1 MALALF
7 FVKGLDRLRDL
18 GYDHDLVRDNA
29 PSADKV
35 ATHFWLQVGS
45 SGALTLLCAALVP
58 VWRHVY
64 PDRALLGPVIV
75 ALALGQLTASLGATP
90 LLMLRKELGFGR
102 VARID
107 LVKAF
112 VKTAVVLALARA
124 GVGVWALVAEH
135 LLEALV
141 LTVAI
146 WRAHPLPLRWVVDR
160 DIIQGYLSYGLPM
173 FGAELVGFAL
183 MQFDDFWVGTVLG
196 NAPLGFYAV
205 AYSFAEYPRRVV
217 SDPIQHVV
225 LATLARVQ
233 KDRLRLS
240 QVTFRASAYLVRV
253 GAFAATVFALVA
265 PEFVAVLIGEQWLP
279 AVPAF
284 QLLVL
289 FAMSLPLVAVA
300 LNVLVATGES
310 RRVLQVRLV
319 QLAVFVPAVVLGVW
333 RWGIVG
339 AALAEDLMVLVGL
352 AVLLQMVRRHVDLS
366 VARLLAAPLVAIAVA
381 VGAVALLRDLLAQA
395 PPVWRMVA
403 KAGTA
408 GLVYAGVLALLEW
421 RELRRVLGW
430 GWRALRRTQPPA
442 GAGPERWAQDAVPVL
457 FVDHAKAL
465 GGAEHS
471 LLLLLRHLDR
481 TRFRPVLACNPG
493 RLADVARALDV
504 RVAEV
509 AMPRL
514 KRELAAPVRLAR
526 GVADLVHV
534 LKRERIAVVYCN
546 TVRSSVY
553 AALAAQC
560 AGRPLLW
567 QVHDILRPGVYL
579 RWMASRAERTV
590 TVSEAAAAPLRS
602 VLPAH
607 VPVVVIPNG
616 VDPAAYAR
624 AGEAGVRVRRAWG
637 VSADAPVIG
646 LVGRLEPWK
655 GQADFVRAMAIV
667 SARLPAARFVVV
679 GGAIFGE
686 REAYRCEL
694 EQLVHELG
702 LNETL
707 IFAGHTDDI
716 AAVYAALNL
725 LVHCSIEPEPFG
737 RVLIEGMAA
746 ELPVVA
752 YAAGGVV
759 EIVVPG
765 ETGLLVPFRDTR
777 ALAEAVLKLLRSPEL
792 ARRMGVAGRQRVER
806 VYDVQTLTR
815 QAEDVLAC
823 ARKDGE

>member
-1 MALALF
+1 
-7 FVKGLDRLRDL
+7 
-18 GYDHDLVRDNA
+18 NA

-45 SGALTLLCAALVP
+45 SGLLTLLCAALVP
-58 VWRHVY
+58 VWRHAY
-64 PDRALLGPVIV
+64 PDRALLAPVIV
-75 ALALGQLTASLGATP
+75 ALAVGQLAASLGATP

-112 VKTAVVLALARA
+112 VKTAVVLSLAHA
-124 GVGVWALVAEH
+124 GGGVWALVAEQ

-141 LTVAI
+141 LTIAI
-146 WRAHPLPLRWVVDR
+146 WRAHPLPVRWVWDR
-160 DIIQGYLSYGLPM
+160 DIIRRYLSYGLPM
-173 FGAELVGFAL
+173 FGAELAGFVL
-183 MQFDDFWVGTVLG
+183 MRFDDFWVGTVLG

-205 AYSFAEYPRRVV
+205 AYSLAEYPRRVA

-233 KDRLRLS
+233 EDRLRLS
-240 QVTFRASAYLVRV
+240 QVAFRASAYLVRV
-253 GAFAATVFALVA
+253 GAFAAAVFALVA

-319 QLAVFVPAVVLGVW
+319 QVAVFVPSVVLGAW

-352 AVLLQMVRRHVDLS
+352 AVLLRMVRRHVDLS
-366 VARLLAAPLVAIAVA
+366 VARLLGAPLVAIAVA
-381 VGAVALLRDLLAQA
+381 AGAVALLRDLLAQA
-395 PPVWRMVA
+395 PPVLRMVG
-403 KAGTA
+403 KAGAA
-408 GLVYAGVLALLEW
+408 GLVYAGALALLE
-421 RELRRVLGW
+421 RRDLRRVLGW
-430 GWRALRRTQPPA
+430 GWRALRRAQPPA
-442 GAGPERWAQDAVPVL
+442 GTGPERGTRQDAVSVL
-457 FVDHAKAL
+457 FVDHAEAL

-471 LLLLLRHLDR
+471 LLLLLAHLDR
-481 TRFRPVLACNPG
+481 ARFRPVLACNPG
-493 RLADVARALDV
+493 RLAEEARALDV
-504 RVAEV
+504 QVAEV

-514 KRELAAPVRLAR
+514 QRELRGPVRLAR
-526 GVADLVHV
+526 GVRDLVRV
-534 LKRERIAVVYCN
+534 LQNERIEVVYCN

-553 AALAAQC
+553 AALAAQI

-567 QVHDILRPGVYL
+567 QVHDILRPSVYL
-579 RWMASRAERTV
+579 GWMARRAERV
-590 TVSEAAAAPLRS
+590 VAVSEAAAAPLRS
-602 VLPAH
+602 ALPSQL
-607 VPVVVIPNG
+607 PVVVIPNS
-616 VDPAAYAR
+616 VELAPCAR
-624 AGEAGVRVRRAWG
+624 RGEGRERVRQLWG

-655 GQADFVRAMAIV
+655 GQADFVRSMAIV
-667 SARLPAARFVVV
+667 SAHWPAARFVIV

-686 REAYRCEL
+686 REAYRREL
-694 EQLVHELG
+694 EQLVDELG

-707 IFAGHTDDI
+707 VLAGHQDDV
-716 AAVYAALNL
+716 AGVYAALDL
-725 LVHCSIEPEPFG
+725 LVHCSAEPEPFG

-746 ELPVVA
+746 ELPAVA

-759 EIVVPG
+759 EIVVHG

-777 ALAEAVLKLLRSPEL
+777 ALAEAVLTLLRSPEV
-792 ARRMGVAGRQRVER
+792 ARRMGAAGRQRVER
-806 VYDVQTLTR
+806 MHDARALTR
-815 QAEDVLAC
+815 QAEDV
-823 ARKDGE
+823 